1 MKGSPGP
8 DGMSSTEIRAAF
20 SLAGIYSLRMLG
32 LFMILPVFALYA
44 EHLEGFTPALA
55 GLAIGIYGMTQA
67 LLQIPFGLLSDR
79 LGRKRVIVAGLL
91 LFALGSVVAALADS
105 MWGVI
110 LGRAIQGAGAIAAAV
125 MALTADLT
133 REEHRVKA
141 MAVIGMSIGVS
152 FAVAMVAGPLLN
164 SWIGV
169 PGIFWLTALLALGG
183 IAVLLWLVPQ
193 PVISR
198 VHRDAEPIPAQFR
211 SVLRNGELLRLDL
224 GILVLHMIL
233 TATFVVLP
241 LVLRDELGLAA
252 ADHWKL
258 YLPVMLGSMLAVL
271 PFIFLAERKRRLKP
285 VFLAAILV
293 LGLAEFGLYWLGDG
307 LVALAL
313 WVFVFF
319 AAFNLLE
326 ASLPSLVAKMA
337 PPDSKGTAMGF
348 YSSSQFLG
356 AFLGGLLGGW
366 LHARYGLQ
374 GVFLFCA
381 LAAGGWLLVALGMKN
396 PRYLA
401 SYLLPITPCDARAAQ
416 RLAGRLTLVR
426 GVAEAVVPTG
436 EPVAYLKVDRHAL
449 DEVALE
455 AFAVPPKD

>member
-1 MKGSPGP
+1 VRGRLLL
-8 DGMSSTEIRAAF
+8 DGNGRRQPLDVVHVGLFHHRQELPRVGGQGLHVAALALGVEAGVEGQRG
-20 SLAGIYSLRMLG
+20 LAGAGQAGDHDQLVAGQIEVDILRMLG
-32 LFMILPVFALYA
+32 LF
-44 EHLEGFTPALA
+44 
-55 GLAIGIYGMTQA
+55 
-67 LLQIPFGLLSDR
+67 R
-79 LGRKRVIVAGLL
+79 LWV
-91 LFALGSVVAALADS
+91 
-105 MWGVI
+105 
-110 LGRAIQGAGAIAAAV
+110 RAPIA
-125 MALTADLT
+125 
-133 REEHRVKA
+133 
-141 MAVIGMSIGVS
+141 S
-152 FAVAMVAGPLLN
+152 
-164 SWIGV
+164 
-169 PGIFWLTALLALGG
+169 TALW
-183 IAVLLWLVPQ
+183 VVPQ
-193 PVISR
+193 PGSAACTAMPNPYPPSSR
-198 VHRDAEPIPAQFR
+198 PCCATASCCAWTWV
-211 SVLRNGELLRLDL
+211 SWC
-224 GILVLHMIL
+224 LHMIL

-252 ADHWKL
+252 AEHWKL

-293 LGLAEFGLYWLGDG
+293 LGLAEFGLFWLGDG

-396 PRYLA
+396 PRFLA
-401 SYLLPITPCDARAAQ
+401 SYLLPIAPVTPARPSAWPGGS
-416 RLAGRLTLVR
+416 RRCGGWPRRWCRRGRR
-426 GVAEAVVPTG
+426 WPT
-436 EPVAYLKVDRHAL
+436 
-449 DEVALE
+449 
-455 AFAVPPKD
+455 

>member
-1 MKGSPGP
+1 
-8 DGMSSTEIRAAF
+8 MSATELRATF

-105 MWGVI
+105 IWMVI

-164 SWIGV
+164 TWIGV

-183 IAVLLWLVPQ
+183 IAVLLWVVPQ
-193 PVISR
+193 PQDSR
-198 VHRDAEPIPAQFR
+198 VHRDAEPIPAQFAA
-211 SVLRNGELLRLDL
+211 VLGNGELLRLDL

-241 LVLRDELGLAA
+241 LVLRDQLGLAA

-258 YLPVMLGSMLAVL
+258 YLPVMVGSMLAVL
-271 PFIFLAERKRRLKP
+271 PFIFVAERKRRLKP
-285 VFLAAILV
+285 VFLGAILV
-293 LGLAEFGLYWLGDG
+293 LGLAELGLFWLGDD
-307 LVALAL
+307 LLALAL

-319 AAFNLLE
+319 VAFNLLE
-326 ASLPSLVAKMA
+326 ASLPSLVAKVA

-381 LAAGGWLLVALGMKN
+381 LAAAGWLLLALGMKN
-396 PRYLA
+396 PRYL
-401 SYLLPITPCDARAAQ
+401 STRMLPIAPCADAREAQ
-416 RLAGRLTLVR
+416 RLAGRLAGVR

-449 DEVALE
+449 DEAALE
-455 AFAVPPKD
+455 AFALPPKD